1 MLRYVNRTT
10 PQGHG
15 WVVGRWILRS
25 VDQLGHL
32 FSELIH
38 LHQESPHIS
47 KLASRKVFASRFVHD
62 PLQKKFSSIS
72 GGAVGTSYSPCMC
85 RVRYLTCFLR
95 RASGGVES
103 VKILIFDRKS
113 VLLHL
118 LWLCSLGG
126 IWCSDQPHADYKH
139 CCVHLLGRS
148 CNMSHIEAFSHRAG
162 EQPARHP
169 PQHCHQP
176 PWREL

>member
-1 MLRYVNRTT
+1 MLRYVNLTT
-10 PQGHG
+10 PKGHA

-62 PLQKKFSSIS
+62 LLQKKFSGIS

-103 VKILIFDRKS
+103 VK
-113 VLLHL
+113 
-118 LWLCSLGG
+118 
-126 IWCSDQPHADYKH
+126 Y
-139 CCVHLLGRS
+139 
-148 CNMSHIEAFSHRAG
+148 
-162 EQPARHP
+162 
-169 PQHCHQP
+169 
-176 PWREL
+176 

>member
-15 WVVGRWILRS
+15 WIVGRWILRS

-47 KLASRKVFASRFVHD
+47 KLASRKVSRAALCMIHYKKSLAASV
-62 PLQKKFSSIS
+62 
-72 GGAVGTSYSPCMC
+72 VGTSYSPCMC

-103 VKILIFDRKS
+103 VKILIFDRKIS
-113 VLLHL
+113 VAPPALVVLIGWYL
-118 LWLCSLGG
+118 VL
-126 IWCSDQPHADYKH
+126 
-139 CCVHLLGRS
+139 RS
-148 CNMSHIEAFSHRAG
+148 ATRG
-162 EQPARHP
+162 
-169 PQHCHQP
+169 
-176 PWREL
+176 L

>member
-62 PLQKKFSSIS
+62 PLQKKFSGIS
-72 GGAVGTSYSPCMC
+72 GGAVETSYSPCMC

-103 VKILIFDRKS
+103 VKILIFDRKIS
-113 VLLHL
+113 VAPPALVVLIGWYL
-118 LWLCSLGG
+118 VL
-126 IWCSDQPHADYKH
+126 
-139 CCVHLLGRS
+139 RS
-148 CNMSHIEAFSHRAG
+148 ATRG
-162 EQPARHP
+162 
-169 PQHCHQP
+169 
-176 PWREL
+176 L